1 MSDPLNAI
9 CKLAEFSNTSL
20 RLITQLYIFHWNHK
34 ANLSDSLTINSLN
47 FTLKIPNW
55 TVY

>member
-9 CKLAEFSNTSL
+9 CKLAEFSNASL

-34 ANLSDSLTINSLN
+34 ANLSDSLTKLSKFYIEN
-47 FTLKIPNW
+47 T
-55 TVY
+55 